1 MDKEYNEFKNIFKS
15 ALESKYGKG
24 KIEFNGE
31 KEKESFKI
39 TSRKVSDELNFLT
52 DAYFIAYNH
61 GENIETLVEEIDGV
75 LSATIEKYC
84 VDDKLDMTIDKIK
97 DSLVFSIRNLGDYR
111 INNFMYDELEGGMAE
126 IYELEVDMY
135 NKISITKEMAKDFN
149 LDSELIREI
158 AEKNTEKLYPATFE
172 SVFDVSKYEPQDRTR
187 LTNLDSCEFS
197 KMEWYIMSN
206 TENFQGAAVLY
217 YEGAAER
224 IGEWLEDDYYIVPC
238 SIHELMV
245 VPASF
250 DNLDLIEDLLNN
262 ANEEVVKPY
271 DVLGSRVLKYNR
283 LENKIGIAREMET
296 ELEDE
301 TEYEI

>member
-1 MDKEYNEFKNIFKS
+1 MDKGYNEFKNIFKS
-15 ALESKYGKG
+15 ALENKYGKG
-24 KIEFNGE
+24 QIEFDGD
-31 KEKESFKI
+31 KENESFKI
-39 TSRKVSDELNFLT
+39 TSSKVSDEMNFLT
-52 DAYFIAYNH
+52 DAYFIAYNN

-75 LSATIEKYC
+75 LSSTIEKYC
-84 VDDKLDMTIDKIK
+84 VDDKLDIAIDRIK

-111 INNFMYDELEGGMAE
+111 IDNLMYDELEGGMAK

-149 LDSELIREI
+149 LDSDLVREI
-158 AEKNTEKLYPATFE
+158 AEKNTERLYPATFE
-172 SVFDVSKYEPQDRTR
+172 SVFDVRKYEPQDRTR
-187 LTNLDSCEFS
+187 LNNLETCDFS
-197 KMEWYIMSN
+197 NREWYIFSN
-206 TENFQGAAVLY
+206 TENLQGAAALY
-217 YEGAAER
+217 YEGAAEK
-224 IGEWLEDDYYIVPC
+224 IGKWLEDDYYIVPC

-250 DNLDLIEDLLNN
+250 DNLDLIEDLLNS